1 MKRVF
6 DILSLLE
13 KVCLDSKQKE
23 MHKMLGITKN
33 VITSWNKTNYFISKI
48 VFQNQTAEIIT
59 KTKNEFGDDGLFNLI
74 ESFVQEFED
83 LYSEGGLIPMDSP
96 NKNIENFL
104 ISKGLE
110 IY

>member
-1 MKRVF
+1 MNIKTKLKENAMAWLNEAESDKNRIV
-6 DILSLLE
+6 DELTKLE
-13 KVCLDSKQKE
+13 
-23 MHKMLGITKN
+23 
-33 VITSWNKTNYFISKI
+33 F
-48 VFQNQTAEIIT
+48 
-59 KTKNEFGDDGLFNLI
+59 TKNEFGDDGLFNLI